1 MSIAKDSGSPYDRG
15 MWLLERLIFRRLR
28 RRVFPGL
35 RGDVLELGVGTG
47 VNLPLFE
54 AGARVI
60 GCDASEGG
68 LGWAARRKTQAPV
81 TLVRA
86 DAQRLPFADGSFDVV
101 TASLVFCSIADPA
114 RGLAEARRVLRR
126 PEHRGELVE
135 PPVEGTRPE
144 HRGELVEPPVEG
156 TRPEPRGELV
166 EPPVEGTR
174 PEPVEG
180 RAGGRLVLLEHTR
193 GSGLGAWLTD
203 AVGLLWNAWSSEC
216 RLNRETTQA
225 VAEAGFRLE
234 RVERH
239 ALGIVRVI
247 KASV

>member
-1 MSIAKDSGSPYDRG
+1 

-47 VNLPLFE
+47 VNLPLYK
-54 AGARVI
+54 AGARVT
-60 GCDASEGG
+60 GCDASGG
-68 LGWAARRKTQAPV
+68 SLGWAARRKTQAPV

-135 PPVEGTRPE
+135 PPAEGTRAE
-144 HRGELVEPPVEG
+144 
-156 TRPEPRGELV
+156 
-166 EPPVEGTR
+166 PVEGTR

-225 VAEAGFRLE
+225 VAEAGFRLD
-234 RVERH
+234 RVERY

>member
-35 RGDVLELGVGTG
+35 RGDVLELGIGTG
-47 VNLPLFE
+47 VNLPLYG
-54 AGARVI
+54 AGAQVI
-60 GCDASEGG
+60 GCDASERS

-114 RGLAEARRVLRR
+114 RGLAEARRVLR
-126 PEHRGELVE
+126 
-135 PPVEGTRPE
+135 RPE

>member
-1 MSIAKDSGSPYDRG
+1 MNCVEESYSKYDRG
-15 MWLLERLIFRRLR
+15 MLLLERLIFRRLR

-60 GCDASEGG
+60 GCDASERS

-135 PPVEGTRPE
+135 P
-144 HRGELVEPPVEG
+144 L
-156 TRPEPRGELV
+156 RGELV

-203 AVGLLWNAWSSEC
+203 AVGLLWNTWSSEC

-225 VAEAGFRLE
+225 VIDAGFRLD
-234 RVERH
+234 RVERY

>member
-1 MSIAKDSGSPYDRG
+1 MNCVEESYSKYDRG
-15 MWLLERLIFRRLR
+15 MLLLERLIFRRLR

-114 RGLAEARRVLRR
+114 RGLAEARRVLQHKR
-126 PEHRGELVE
+126 
-135 PPVEGTRPE
+135 
-144 HRGELVEPPVEG
+144 
-156 TRPEPRGELV
+156 
-166 EPPVEGTR
+166 
-174 PEPVEG
+174 
-180 RAGGRLVLLEHTR
+180 GRLVLLEHTR

-203 AVGLLWNAWSSEC
+203 AVGVLWNAWSSEC

-225 VAEAGFRLE
+225 VAEAGFILD
-234 RVERH
+234 RVERY

>member
-1 MSIAKDSGSPYDRG
+1 ML
-15 MWLLERLIFRRLR
+15 LLERLIFRRLR

-114 RGLAEARRVLRR
+114 RGLAEARRVLQHKR
-126 PEHRGELVE
+126 
-135 PPVEGTRPE
+135 
-144 HRGELVEPPVEG
+144 
-156 TRPEPRGELV
+156 
-166 EPPVEGTR
+166 
-174 PEPVEG
+174 
-180 RAGGRLVLLEHTR
+180 GRLVLLEHTR

-225 VAEAGFRLE
+225 VAEAGFRLD
-234 RVERH
+234 RVERY